1 MKMTCYLAIH
11 VLKAHLSCTIQHCDM
26 RNCMNFVYATMPKVH

>member
-1 MKMTCYLAIH
+1 MKMTCYLTIH
-11 VLKAHLSCTIQHCDM
+11 VLKARLSCTIENCDM